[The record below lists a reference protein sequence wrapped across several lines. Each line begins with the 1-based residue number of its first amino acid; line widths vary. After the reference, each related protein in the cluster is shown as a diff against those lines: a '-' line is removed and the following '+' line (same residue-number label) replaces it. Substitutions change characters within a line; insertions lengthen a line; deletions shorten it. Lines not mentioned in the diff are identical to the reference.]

1 MKKIIF
7 LIGVIVF
14 WGSCQNNYKRP
25 NFFVNMTKLSEFDN
39 VDNKSELKGFD
50 RIQLSTTN
58 KKIQGNPCWLLS
70 TPKNGNFDIEGL
82 IWFKDSIVYINTK
95 EDKSFNESNNQILFN
110 FGKVDTAWIVNY
122 RRGKGFPPY
131 LIIRKEVRVYNSD
144 IKDSTTVFNVQEHL
158 KNCSWIVNEFLVE
171 VSIKYGFVSLVYWGD
186 DHTYIINFLPT
197 PKLSKKPPKVY
208 LHKLE

>member
-1 MKKIIF
+1 MKRIII

-14 WGSCQNNYKRP
+14 WSSCQNNYKRP
-25 NFFVNMTKLSEFDN
+25 TFFVNMNKLSEFVN

-70 TPKNGNFDIEGL
+70 TPENGNFDIEGL
-82 IWFKDSIVYINTK
+82 IWFKDNIVYINTK
-95 EDKSFNESNNQILFN
+95 EVKYFNESNNQILFN

-122 RRGKGFPPY
+122 HRGKGFPPY
-131 LIIRKEVRVYNSD
+131 LVIRKEVRINNSD

-158 KNCSWIVNEFLVE
+158 KNCSWTVNEFLVE
-171 VSIKYGFVSLVYWGD
+171 ISLKYGFVSIAYRENNYE
-186 DHTYIINFLPT
+186 YIIDFIPV
-197 PKLSKKPPKVY
+197 KKFSKKLFKADLNMP
-208 LHKLE
+208 E